1 MQRILDKRARV
12 PYRGAPGV
20 HRAVGTDVN
29 DEDMMNALLAAA
41 HEAGQVVMRHRAE
54 GVTAETKADKS
65 VVTAADREAEGVI
78 LKVLERVAPG
88 VPVVAEEESSAGR
101 QPVIS
106 DRFFLVDPL
115 DGTKEFLTGGED
127 FTVNIA
133 LIERGAPVLGV
144 VYTPAEGAMWW
155 GDSEGA
161 HHAEWPIDGA
171 RGATRTVGC
180 VSCGPAPR
188 AVASKSHA
196 TPETETYLAHCAAG
210 DRLSIGSSLKFL
222 LVADGKA
229 DLYPRAGPTMEWDT
243 AAGDAVLRAAG
254 GMTYDLD
261 GAPLTYGKP
270 HYFNPGFVATGGHE
284 SAALGP
290 FYPNRQTQPGAR

>member
-1 MQRILDKRARV
+1 
-12 PYRGAPGV
+12 
-20 HRAVGTDVN
+20 
-29 DEDMMNALLAAA
+29 MMTALLDAA
-41 HEAGQVVMRHRAE
+41 HEAGQVVMRHRAA

-65 VVTAADREAEGVI
+65 VVTVADREAEAVI
-78 LKVLERVAPG
+78 LKVLERVAAG

-101 QPVIS
+101 QPGVS
-106 DRFFLVDPL
+106 ERFFLVDPL
-115 DGTKEFLTGGED
+115 DGTKEFLSGGED

-133 LIERGAPVLGV
+133 LIDKGVPILGV
-144 VYTPAEGAMWW
+144 VYTPAEGTMWW
-155 GDSEGA
+155 GEAAGA
-161 HHAEWPIDGA
+161 FSASWPIDGEKGEF
-171 RGATRTVGC
+171 RRIGC
-180 VSCGPAPR
+180 VACAPAPR
-188 AVASKSHA
+188 AVASKSHS
-196 TPETETYLAHCAAG
+196 TPETDAYLAHCEAG
-210 DRLSIGSSLKFL
+210 DRVSIGSSLKFL

-261 GAPLTYGKP
+261 GKPLAYGKP

-284 SAALGP
+284 AAALGP

>member
-1 MQRILDKRARV
+1 MTADAMID
-12 PYRGAPGV
+12 
-20 HRAVGTDVN
+20 
-29 DEDMMNALLAAA
+29 ALLAAA
-41 HEAGQVVMRHRAE
+41 HAAGQVVMRHRAA

-78 LKVLERVAPG
+78 LAALAQVAPG

-101 QPVIS
+101 QPDAS
-106 DRFFLVDPL
+106 ARFFLVDPL
-115 DGTKEFLTGGED
+115 DGTKEFLSGGED

-133 LIERGAPVLGV
+133 LIEDGAPVLGV

-155 GDSEGA
+155 GSAAGA
-161 HHAEWPIDGA
+161 FHADWPIDGT
-171 RGATRTVGC
+171 RGASRPVGC
-180 VSCGPAPR
+180 ATCGAAPR

-196 TPETETYLAHCAAG
+196 TPETEAYLAHCNAG
-210 DRLSIGSSLKFL
+210 ERLSVGSSLKFL
-222 LVADGKA
+222 LVADGRA

-261 GAPLTYGKP
+261 GAPLSYGKP

-284 SAALGP
+284 TAALGP

>member
-1 MQRILDKRARV
+1 MI
-12 PYRGAPGV
+12 G
-20 HRAVGTDVN
+20 
-29 DEDMMNALLAAA
+29 ALLAAA
-41 HEAGQVVMRHRAE
+41 HTAGQVVMRHRAA

-65 VVTAADREAEGVI
+65 VVTAADREAEAVI
-78 LKVLERVAPG
+78 LDALARVAPG

-101 QPVIS
+101 QPGVS

-115 DGTKEFLTGGED
+115 DGTKEFLSGGED

-133 LIERGAPVLGV
+133 LIEGDTPLFGI
-144 VYTPAEGAMWW
+144 VYAPAEGVMWW
-155 GDSEGA
+155 GDAGRGA
-161 HHAEWPIDGA
+161 WRADWPVDGA
-171 RGATRTVGC
+171 RGEAVTVGC
-180 VSCGPAPR
+180 ATCGPAPR
-188 AVASKSHA
+188 AVASKSHS
-196 TPETETYLAHCAAG
+196 TPETDAYLAHCDAG

-261 GAPLTYGKP
+261 GAPLAYGKP
-270 HYFNPGFVATGGHE
+270 HYFNPGFVATGGHP
-284 SAALGP
+284 SPALAP
-290 FYPNRQTQPGAR
+290 FYPNRQTEPGVR